1 MVSIDDIK
9 RMRLYGQHLSQKA
22 EKTTVVRDLNGLQAQ
37 FMTNAFH
44 SLRIRCNEKITEE
57 TYGTDLVKNWTVG
70 GTVHVFAKEDLP
82 LFIRKS
88 YRCFDFSVPT
98 WWNSRPDWNITSER
112 QKEFSKLIL
121 EALTDSPKTREE
133 LKIFCRSNG
142 MTKDE
147 ESNIFAPWGG
157 GMRELCE
164 RGFMNNTVKEKKEF
178 ELTPEYVPMIDDE
191 AETELLKR
199 YFTNFAPAT
208 VKDASY
214 YTGFTQA
221 KIKELMKNL
230 PLISF
235 SAGGTDYFSCKDIPS
250 NVPEIPQCILLSG
263 FDQLMLGYK
272 KEENPFLPKE
282 YLRGIFN
289 LSGIVMPSVLLNGK
303 VVGKWK
309 HKNGILT
316 FDLFEALN
324 ETQKNIITEAASQLF
339 EIKKTNFSS

>member
-1 MVSIDDIK
+1 
-9 RMRLYGQHLSQKA
+9 
-22 EKTTVVRDLNGLQAQ
+22 
-37 FMTNAFH
+37 MT
-44 SLRIRCNEKITEE
+44 
-57 TYGTDLVKNWTVG
+57 
-70 GTVHVFAKEDLP
+70 
-82 LFIRKS
+82 
-88 YRCFDFSVPT
+88 
-98 WWNSRPDWNITSER
+98 
-112 QKEFSKLIL
+112 
-121 EALTDSPKTREE
+121 
-133 LKIFCRSNG
+133 
-142 MTKDE
+142 
-147 ESNIFAPWGG
+147 
-157 GMRELCE
+157 
-164 RGFMNNTVKEKKEF
+164 
-178 ELTPEYVPMIDDE
+178 DDE

-208 VKDASY
+208 VKDDSY